1 MRHSVRRFLQDQRGA
16 IAILSTFMAAT
27 LVSMTYYA
35 IGTGDA
41 ILYRE
46 RLGDA
51 SDASSYA
58 AAVYHASGSHGLS
71 CCLQALPKWGPLSC
85 NSRLQVTLHQLL
97 VSGGGTGSLMF
108 GHWDGTPSSLATQ
121 ASILAQ
127 AFSSAGTSGTLSQ
140 VRRALT
146 AADRVGSSYGSKEF
160 FTACVQAWLAR
171 LPFTGDLRAIVLE
184 CTPTTLK
191 CDIPPRDVVRDIRE
205 VFERNFTAL
214 ASARF
219 FDAVRRADISNE
231 SWMDECR
238 FYLKGDLYHLGYLAC
253 LELEVGRVLDH
264 TSEEFRQNI
273 LEAEEA
279 RGWNP

>member
-1 MRHSVRRFLQDQRGA
+1 MMYHFTAQVFDTKTQAFIPQ
-16 IAILSTFMAAT
+16 STFQFE
-27 LVSMTYYA
+27 LDNSLGLGSA
-35 IGTGDA
+35 IKH
-41 ILYRE
+41 
-46 RLGDA
+46 
-51 SDASSYA
+51 SYS
-58 AAVYHASGSHGLS
+58 V
-71 CCLQALPKWGPLSC
+71 P
-85 NSRLQVTLHQLL
+85 
-97 VSGGGTGSLMF
+97 GGN
-108 GHWDGTPSSLATQ
+108 H
-121 ASILAQ
+121 
-127 AFSSAGTSGTLSQ
+127 
-140 VRRALT
+140 
-146 AADRVGSSYGSKEF
+146 GSKEF